1 MCKLVKGLW
10 IGKVFSGSK
19 RAMPTSYYHFDQFRD
34 ALAMQYHQSLARS
47 ATCDGCCS
55 YEHALDYKKGQT
67 CWLTLK
73 EWFVT
78 KNI

>member
-1 MCKLVKGLW
+1 
-10 IGKVFSGSK
+10 
-19 RAMPTSYYHFDQFRD
+19 MPTSYYHFDQSRD

-47 ATCDGCCS
+47 ATCDGCFS

-73 EWFVT
+73 E
-78 KNI
+78 